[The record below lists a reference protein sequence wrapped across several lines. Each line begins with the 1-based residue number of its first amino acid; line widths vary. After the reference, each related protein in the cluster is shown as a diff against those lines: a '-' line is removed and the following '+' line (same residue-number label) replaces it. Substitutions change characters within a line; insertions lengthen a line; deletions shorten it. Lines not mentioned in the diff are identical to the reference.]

1 MTTFYF
7 AVIEP
12 LTRNYVDW
20 ALTNLSEETKDS
32 RDNEPLSIAEK
43 TRLLR
48 ALYRFQL
55 CCNLFGMG
63 RLRDSG
69 VPQSRSIRFKHVD
82 ILKLF
87 ICLFEPWE
95 VEETACIYAFAKEKY
110 ERIFNDIRWDV
121 HEGNPKFEGQR
132 PPTPDGAFDF
142 DNSCKYSYVQFS
154 SYTLIMILSRRFF
167 V

>member
-1 MTTFYF
+1 M
-7 AVIEP
+7 
-12 LTRNYVDW
+12 
-20 ALTNLSEETKDS
+20 TNLSEETKGS
-32 RDNEPLSIAEK
+32 LDNEPLSEVEE

-55 CCNLFGMG
+55 CCNLFGVG
-63 RLRDSG
+63 RLRASG
-69 VPQSRSIRFKHVD
+69 EFRLSWQRFQPVD

-95 VEETACIYAFAKEKY
+95 VEEIACIYAFASEKY
-110 ERIFNDIRWDV
+110 DRVFEDIRWDV
-121 HEGNPKFEGQR
+121 HEQNPKFEGQR

-142 DNSCKYSYVQFS
+142 DNSCKFS
-154 SYTLIMILSRRFF
+154 PVLFPFTRL